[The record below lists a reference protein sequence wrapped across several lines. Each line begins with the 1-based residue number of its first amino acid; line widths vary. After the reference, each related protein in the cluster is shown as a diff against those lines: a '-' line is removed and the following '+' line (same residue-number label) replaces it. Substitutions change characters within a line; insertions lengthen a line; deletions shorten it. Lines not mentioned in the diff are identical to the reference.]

1 MNPKLT
7 LELQRL
13 FLLPASHAEG
23 APLALADAGGRVRA
37 AVLGLQRAPDW
48 GVLGRVWHGVQ
59 AELGLPAPGIAVSGV
74 DQMQLWFSMAAPVPA
89 AQAHAFLER
98 LCQRFIADVE
108 PRRLR
113 LWPAAQGGEPP
124 AQVPALQD
132 TGNWSAFVAP
142 DLAPVFGDTPW
153 LDIEPN
159 EEGQAQLL
167 RVLAPIP
174 PADFEEAMTAL
185 RAPDSSAAQAPAPA
199 VKAPTPPEPAQS
211 AQAQARAF
219 LLHTMNDD
227 SVALALRIE
236 AARAL
241 LLQQQT

>member
-1 MNPKLT
+1 MSHHKLA

-13 FLLPASHAEG
+13 FLLPGGTST
-23 APLALADAGGRVRA
+23 LTDANGHVRV
-37 AVLGLQRAPDW
+37 AVMGLRRAPDW
-48 GVLGRVWHGVQ
+48 AVLARVWHGVQ
-59 AELGLPAPGIAVSGV
+59 ADLALPAPGIAVSGL
-74 DQMQLWFSMAAPVPA
+74 DEMQLWFSFATPLPA
-89 AQAHAFLER
+89 ALAHAFVDGLR
-98 LCQRFIADVE
+98 QRFMADVE

-113 LWPAAQGGEPP
+113 LWPAAEGVVGQPL
-124 AQVPALQD
+124 ALVPALQD

-142 DLAPVFGDTPW
+142 DLAPVFGHTPW

-167 RVLAPIP
+167 RVLAPVP
-174 PADFEEAMTAL
+174 LADFEEAMQAL
-185 RAPDSSAAQAPAPA
+185 RAPDSGAVQAPAPA
-199 VKAPTPPEPAQS
+199 VQLPALTEPAQS

-219 LLHTMNDD
+219 LLHTMNDE

-241 LLQQQT
+241 LQPRG